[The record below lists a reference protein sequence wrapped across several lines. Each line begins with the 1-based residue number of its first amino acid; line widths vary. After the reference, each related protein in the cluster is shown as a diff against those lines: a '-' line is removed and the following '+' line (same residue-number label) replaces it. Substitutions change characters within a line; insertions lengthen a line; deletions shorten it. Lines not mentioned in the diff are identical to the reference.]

1 MATMST
7 TTTAQEAPEAVHL
20 DAGVH
25 GEPPPRR
32 GALPRAYGTAMS
44 LVDRVARAVLFAVL
58 LAELGLILVEV
69 AQRLLVS
76 HSFLWAEEISR
87 LALLTI
93 AFVGGA
99 IAYRGHHHTTVA
111 IVTDALPA
119 GARRAV
125 LAGID
130 VAILAVSVVSLLAA
144 TDLLEINAQS
154 IMPMLQW
161 NLGLTVVPFIA
172 GMTLI
177 ALFAVERL
185 LLAHRTSAL
194 AVGTAGVAV
203 GCAILLAM
211 NTQPDLR
218 IGTGIA
224 LVVMLLI
231 FFASIL
237 LGLPVSFAMLLGS
250 IIFLVATDLAPMVAV
265 AQNTIDGSGHFILLT
280 LPFFIWAGMVMEKG
294 GISRRLVAFAMALV
308 GHFRGGLLQVVIMTT
323 YLVSGVSG
331 SKIADVVAVG
341 SVMRDELEKKGYR
354 LNEGAAVLSA
364 SAAMSETI
372 PPSIAMLVLGS
383 VVPVSI
389 GAMFVAG
396 LLPAAVL
403 AVILMVLV
411 YVLSVRN
418 PTARVERASR
428 ATVVQTAIGAL
439 LPLLMP
445 AILVVGIKFGLATPT
460 EVSSVAVL
468 YGILLCMLVYRSIG
482 LRSFVTVA
490 VECAVMSGMV
500 LFIIAAAGS
509 FAWIMAAGNL
519 PQYLA
524 SILHSVGENR
534 YLFLAGSILIMI
546 IVGSLL
552 EGLPALIILG
562 PILYPMATQ
571 LGIDGVH
578 YAMVLLLSMGVGIF
592 MPPLGI
598 GFYVACS
605 VMGTSVEDTS
615 KAILPYMLALLVG
628 IFAVAAV
635 PFFSLALLH
644 VVGR

>member
-1 MATMST
+1 MVNILANG
-7 TTTAQEAPEAVHL
+7 APEAVHL
-20 DAGVH
+20 GSAPAP
-25 GEPPPRR
+25 EALPER
-32 GALPRAYGTAMS
+32 GALARAYQ
-44 LVDRVARAVLFAVL
+44 RVMEMIGWLARAVLFVVL
-58 LAELGLILVEV
+58 VGELCLILVEV
-69 AQRLLVS
+69 SQRIFFG

-93 AFVGGA
+93 AFIGGA
-99 IAYRGHHHTTVA
+99 LAYRSHQHTTVA
-111 IVTDALPA
+111 LVTDALSAPL
-119 GARRAV
+119 RRMVMAM
-125 LAGID
+125 ID
-130 VAILAVSVVSLLAA
+130 VTILMIAAVAFLAA
-144 TDLLEINAQS
+144 TDLLQINAQS

-172 GMTLI
+172 GMLLI
-177 ALFAVERL
+177 GLFAIERL
-185 LLAHRTSAL
+185 LIVHRLVPVVQAAIAAGIIGGIVYTMSLIPEIRLETGSAL
-194 AVGTAGVAV
+194 VA
-203 GCAILLAM
+203 M
-211 NTQPDLR
+211 
-218 IGTGIA
+218 
-224 LVVMLLI
+224 LVV
-231 FFASIL
+231 FFAIIL
-237 LGLPVSFAMLLGS
+237 LGLPVAFAMLLGS
-250 IIFLVATDLAPMVAV
+250 ILFLLATDLAPTVAV

-280 LPFFIWAGMVMEKG
+280 LPFFIWAGMIMEKG
-294 GISRRLVAFAMALV
+294 GISRRLVGLAMALV

-341 SVMRDELEKKGYR
+341 SVMRDELERKGYHPKD
-354 LNEGAAVLSA
+354 GAAVLSA

-389 GAMFVAG
+389 GAMFIAG

-403 AVILMVLV
+403 ALILMALV
-411 YVLSVRN
+411 YVMAVRN
-418 PTARVERASR
+418 PTIHVEKASR
-428 ATVVQTAIGAL
+428 AVVVEATLGAI

-468 YGILLCMLVYRSIG
+468 YGILLCALVYRSIG
-482 LRSFVTVA
+482 WGSFIKIA
-490 VECAVMSGMV
+490 VECAITSGMV

-519 PQYLA
+519 PQHLVTL
-524 SILHSVGENR
+524 LHAAGDNR
-534 YLFLAGSILIMI
+534 YLFLAGSILILI
-546 IVGSLL
+546 VVGSLL

-605 VMGTSVEDTS
+605 VMGTSVEQTS
-615 KAILPYMLALLVG
+615 KAILPYLLALLFG
-628 IFAVAAV
+628 ILAVSAV

-644 VVGR
+644 VFGR

>member
-1 MATMST
+1 MTNGSTAAQALEAIHLDSAPTVDTPPLRGAFAHAYQRLMATIDW
-7 TTTAQEAPEAVHL
+7 L
-20 DAGVH
+20 
-25 GEPPPRR
+25 
-32 GALPRAYGTAMS
+32 
-44 LVDRVARAVLFAVL
+44 ARAVLFVL
-58 LAELGLILVEV
+58 LAGELCLILAEV
-69 AQRLLVS
+69 GQRVAVS

-93 AFVGGA
+93 AFIGGA
-99 IAYRGHHHTTVA
+99 LAYRGAHHTAVA
-111 IVTDALPA
+111 LVTDALPA
-119 GARRAV
+119 RLRRIV
-125 LAGID
+125 LAMVD
-130 VAILAVSVVSLLAA
+130 VTILAIAVVALMAA
-144 TDLLEINAQS
+144 GDLLEINAQS

-172 GMTLI
+172 GMALVG
-177 ALFAVERL
+177 LFAIERL
-185 LLAHRTSAL
+185 LLVHRLVPTLQAAGAVSAIGAL
-194 AVGTAGVAV
+194 AY
-203 GCAILLAM
+203 AM
-211 NTQPDLR
+211 R
-218 IGTGIA
+218 IVPEIRLGTGPA
-224 LVVMLLI
+224 LVVMLLV

-250 IIFLVATDLAPMVAV
+250 ILFLLATDLAPMVAV

-294 GISRRLVAFAMALV
+294 GISRRLVGLAMALV
-308 GHFRGGLLQVVIMTT
+308 GHFRGGLLQVVVMTT

-341 SVMRDELEKKGYR
+341 SVMREELERKGYR
-354 LNEGAAVLSA
+354 LKDGAAVLSA

-389 GAMFVAG
+389 GAMFIAG

-403 AVILMVLV
+403 AFILMVLV
-411 YVLSVRN
+411 YVMSVRN
-418 PTARVERASR
+418 PTARVEKANK
-428 ATVVQTAIGAL
+428 AAIIQAAL
-439 LPLLMP
+439 SAILPLLMP
-445 AILVVGIKFGLATPT
+445 AILIVGIKFGLATPT

-468 YGILLCMLVYRSIG
+468 YGILLCVLVYRSIG
-482 LRSFVTVA
+482 WSSFVSIA
-490 VECAVMSGMV
+490 VECTVMSGMV

-524 SILHSVGENR
+524 SILYALGDNR
-534 YLFLAGSILIMI
+534 YFFLAGSILILI

-605 VMGTSVEDTS
+605 VMGTSVEQTS
-615 KAILPYMLALLVG
+615 KAIIPYIFALLLG

-635 PFFSLALLH
+635 PFFSLALLNAF
-644 VVGR
+644 GR